1 MKTGIASGNEDN
13 TKCTFSFPKVGP
25 FSVAHTDNR
34 QFIHLMTDM
43 DRRRFSVPLRELDC
57 MKMCYGFSTHMIVPH
72 GNLDQCLC
80 GQRVVLRES
89 ENV

>member
-13 TKCTFSFPKVGP
+13 TKCTFSFPTVGP
-25 FSVAHTDNR
+25 FSVAHIDNQR
-34 QFIHLMTDM
+34 FIHLMRDIE
-43 DRRRFSVPLRELDC
+43 RRDLSIPLRELDC
-57 MKMCYGFSTHMIVPH
+57 MKMCHGFSTHVIVPH
-72 GNLDQCLC
+72 GNLDQWLC